1 MTLTKY
7 KLGSLIEMS
16 EKRNDTLEYGVS
28 DVRGISIQKKFI
40 NTKADM
46 KGVSLH
52 PYYLVKP
59 DNFAYVTVTSR
70 NGDKITIAHNT
81 TKNVYIVSSSYVV
94 FYIKK
99 KDILLSD
106 YLFMYLNRPEFDRYS
121 RFNSWGS
128 AREMFSWEDM
138 CDVELELPPIDIQKK
153 YVAIY
158 QTMLA
163 NQRSYEKGLEDLK
176 IVFEGHL
183 DDLRR
188 KENLKS
194 LGNYLELIENKNSN
208 LKYGV
213 DSVRGISI
221 EKRFIET
228 KADMKGVNL
237 RPYAVVKPNQ
247 FAYVTVTSR
256 NGNKISLAMNDSD
269 EPYICSSSYVV
280 FQSKDEDA
288 LLPKFLMLYFS
299 RSEFDRYARFHSWGS
314 ARETFDWDEMRDVKI
329 PIPDI
334 SVQKAIADIYS
345 VYKERQHINEKLKE
359 QIKKIC
365 PILIKGSLEEAGI

>member
-1 MTLTKY
+1 
-7 KLGSLIEMS
+7 MS

-359 QIKKIC
+359 QIKEIC
-365 PILIKGSLEEAGI
+365 PILIKRSLDEAGL